1 VIKFKKLNISE
12 GISDIGTPDL
22 KYYAFD
28 WDDNILEM
36 PTKIILMDSD
46 GQEVGISTEDFAD
59 YRSMIST
66 EEFQY
71 DGKTI
76 VGYADNPF
84 RNFRVEGDKQFI
96 IDSLLAKPGPSW
108 DDFVECINGG
118 SIFSI
123 ITARGHTPS
132 VLKESVFNMI
142 ITNHMGID
150 MNQVTENL
158 KKYREIVGEEKMS
171 GNELINY
178 YLDLCRFYPVTYG
191 EGSAANPEE
200 GKIKALREFINYV
213 KSISIEIGKKAFF
226 KNDVKNNFV
235 PNIGFS
241 DDDPKNIE
249 SLKGFLDKEY
259 PDEVDIYL
267 TKGGEKVKV

>member
-1 VIKFKKLNISE
+1 MIKFKKLNISE

-46 GQEVGISTEDFAD
+46 GQEVGMSTEDFAD

-259 PDEVDIYL
+259 PDEVDVYL